1 MNETFL
7 LEEVIVSKV
16 IHLSNEAHGLAKQ
29 YCKSKG
35 LKMSDWVG
43 ALIMDAVSASEPRE
57 VPEPVVEPQ
66 PVVVEPSNAPKKKK
80 LPSIDD
86 SPQMSTDGTPVYEQ
100 PPFWAKQAPAPSH
113 EDAE

>member
-1 MNETFL
+1 M
-7 LEEVIVSKV
+7 SKV

-57 VPEPVVEPQ
+57 APEPVVEPQ
-66 PVVVEPSNAPKKKK
+66 PVVVEQSNAPKKKK

-86 SPQMSTDGTPVYEQ
+86 SPQVATDGTPVYEQ
-100 PPFWAKQAPAPSH
+100 PPFYAKSVPAPSQDDL
-113 EDAE
+113 E

>member
-1 MNETFL
+1 
-7 LEEVIVSKV
+7 
-16 IHLSNEAHGLAKQ
+16 
-29 YCKSKG
+29 
-35 LKMSDWVG
+35 MSDWVG

-86 SPQMSTDGTPVYEQ
+86 SPQMSSDGTPVYEQ
-100 PPFWAKQAPAPSH
+100 PPFWAKQVPVPSH

>member
-1 MNETFL
+1 M
-7 LEEVIVSKV
+7 SKV

-35 LKMSDWVG
+35 LKMSDLVG
-43 ALIMDAVSASEPRE
+43 ALSMDAVSASEPKE

-66 PVVVEPSNAPKKKK
+66 PVVVEQSNAPKKKK

-86 SPQMSTDGTPVYEQ
+86 SPQVSQDGTPVYEK
-100 PPFWAKQAPAPSH
+100 PPFWATPAAVPSRDDI
-113 EDAE
+113 E

>member
-1 MNETFL
+1 M
-7 LEEVIVSKV
+7 SKV

-57 VPEPVVEPQ
+57 APEPVVEPQ
-66 PVVVEPSNAPKKKK
+66 PVVVEQSNAPKKKK

-86 SPQMSTDGTPVYEQ
+86 SLSSDRWNAGLRGACSGLSLHRHHRKMIYHLVGDKS
-100 PPFWAKQAPAPSH
+100 K
-113 EDAE
+113 